1 MDSSAA
7 QRQVAGKQGTG
18 VFAILARVFRL
29 FDRPTQRQAGGLFG
43 WMLVGALL
51 EMGATALL
59 LWLLDHLTHGGQG
72 PPIPLL
78 GFTGDR
84 ALLTVGVLLAVL
96 YIAKNSIIAY
106 ALYRQGRF
114 AQIKQTEFSVA
125 LLSGYLARPYT
136 WHLAQ
141 NSSDLL
147 ANIVTAT
154 PQIFLGVLLPFLEL
168 ALEVLRSLGTLVV
181 LAYTD
186 LRATVLATTVLC
198 VLSAVFFWAIQGRL
212 VAWGAA
218 MQAGFARC
226 YRAVSQGLHAVKEA
240 KILGREQF
248 FARAFDEASRD
259 TAYYRIAEG
268 TVTQLPPLF
277 LETVLIV
284 GLALLIAAA
293 GGSAERLGPSAAV
306 FALAAFRLIPS
317 ANRIVASL
325 TQLKGSAAAVSQVAE
340 DLAEA
345 GPYQAVERAAA
356 EQTAAANAP
365 HFEQTIALEH
375 LGFRYPTAATAAVE
389 NINLTIQRGET
400 IALVGPSGAGKTT
413 LADLLL
419 GLLIPTTG
427 AIKVDGIDVTGG
439 RRGWQTRVG
448 YVPQTIYL
456 TDDTLRRNIALG
468 IPDRDIDEECLAR
481 ATQLAQLGPVIERL
495 PMGLDT
501 AVGENGVRLSGGQRQ
516 RVGIAR
522 ALYHQPELL
531 VLDEATSALDNVL
544 EREVSASIQALGGRI
559 TIILVAHRLSTA
571 RACDRVVLMEA
582 GHIADVGGFDAL
594 VARNATMRRLVELGQ
609 LT

>member
-1 MDSSAA
+1 M
-7 QRQVAGKQGTG
+7 QV
-18 VFAILARVFRL
+18 
-29 FDRPTQRQAGGLFG
+29 
-43 WMLVGALL
+43 
-51 EMGATALL
+51 
-59 LWLLDHLTHGGQG
+59 
-72 PPIPLL
+72 
-78 GFTGDR
+78 
-84 ALLTVGVLLAVL
+84 
-96 YIAKNSIIAY
+96 
-106 ALYRQGRF
+106 
-114 AQIKQTEFSVA
+114 
-125 LLSGYLARPYT
+125 
-136 WHLAQ
+136 
-141 NSSDLL
+141 
-147 ANIVTAT
+147 
-154 PQIFLGVLLPFLEL
+154 
-168 ALEVLRSLGTLVV
+168 
-181 LAYTD
+181 
-186 LRATVLATTVLC
+186 
-198 VLSAVFFWAIQGRL
+198 
-212 VAWGAA
+212 
-218 MQAGFARC
+218 GFARC

-356 EQTAAANAP
+356 EQEAAANAP
-365 HFEQTIALEH
+365 HFEQTIALEN
-375 LGFRYPTAATAAVE
+375 LGFRYPTAASAAVE
-389 NINLTIQRGET
+389 NINLTIRRGET

-468 IPDRDIDEECLAR
+468 IADRDIDEECLAR
-481 ATQLAQLGPVIERL
+481 AIQLAQLGPVIERL

-531 VLDEATSALDNVL
+531 VLDEATSALDNML

-571 RACDRVVLMEA
+571 RACDRVVLMEV
-582 GHIADVGGFDAL
+582 GHIADVGGFDEL